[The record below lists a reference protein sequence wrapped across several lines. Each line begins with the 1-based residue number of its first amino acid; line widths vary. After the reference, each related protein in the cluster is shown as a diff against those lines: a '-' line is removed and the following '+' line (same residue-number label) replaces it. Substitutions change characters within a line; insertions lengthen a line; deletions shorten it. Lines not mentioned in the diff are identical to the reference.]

1 MEQRQDAA
9 TPPMF
14 TPLALRGVTLPNRIG
29 LSPMCM
35 YSADD
40 GHVNDFHLVHLG
52 SRAVGGAGLV
62 MAEMTAVSPEGRISL
77 NDAGIWR
84 DSHIAPWKRV
94 VDFVHQGSDAR
105 IGLQLGHAGRKADT
119 GVRWLRTTDRGQQGA
134 GGWEQLAP
142 SAIPYSEQHL
152 MPRAMTEADIAGL
165 IDSYV
170 HAAKRARAAE
180 FDLIELHFAHGYLL
194 SSFISPLTN
203 RRNDG
208 WGGSLEGRM
217 RLPRAV
223 LAAVRAVWPEDKPIA
238 ARISAVDWVEGGTT
252 IEDAVEIARM
262 LKQDG
267 LDILDVSTGIVVDH
281 GRPPKD
287 GLGQTPFSERI
298 RRETGIPT
306 MTVGNVQSSAD
317 MNAII
322 ADGRADICMM
332 GRGYLFD
339 PYFVRHAAR
348 AQDHALAWPG
358 TYASAATI
366 TPPAP

>member
-1 MEQRQDAA
+1 MVPGQEAA

-14 TPLALRGVTLPNRIG
+14 TPLSLRGVTLPNRIG

-40 GHVNDFHLVHLG
+40 GHVTDFHLVHLG
-52 SRAVGGAGLV
+52 SRAVGGAGLI

-77 NDAGIWR
+77 RDAGIWQ
-84 DSHIAPWKRV
+84 DSHIAPWRRV
-94 VDFVHQGSDAR
+94 VDFIHDQSDAR

-119 GVRWLRTTDRGQQGA
+119 GIRWLRTTDKGQQGA
-134 GGWEQLAP
+134 GGWEPLAP
-142 SAIPYSEQHL
+142 SAIAYSEKHRT
-152 MPRAMTEADIAGL
+152 PRAMTEDDIARL
-165 IDSYV
+165 TESY
-170 HAAKRARAAE
+170 ARAAE
-180 FDLIELHFAHGYLL
+180 RAAAAGFDLIELHFAHGYLL

-217 RLPRAV
+217 RWPRA
-223 LAAVRAVWPEDKPIA
+223 LLRAVRGAWPEDRPIA

-262 LKQDG
+262 LKEDG
-267 LDILDVSTGIVVDH
+267 LDILDVSSGIVVEE

-287 GLGQTPFSERI
+287 GLPQTPFSERI
-298 RRETGIPT
+298 RRDAGIPT
-306 MTVGNVQSSAD
+306 MTVGNVQASAD

-322 ADGRADICMM
+322 AEGRADICMM
-332 GRGYLFD
+332 GRGFLYD
-339 PYFVRHAAR
+339 PYFARHAAR
-348 AQDHALAWPG
+348 AQDYALDWPG
-358 TYASAATI
+358 TYYMAATI
-366 TPPAP
+366 EPPAP